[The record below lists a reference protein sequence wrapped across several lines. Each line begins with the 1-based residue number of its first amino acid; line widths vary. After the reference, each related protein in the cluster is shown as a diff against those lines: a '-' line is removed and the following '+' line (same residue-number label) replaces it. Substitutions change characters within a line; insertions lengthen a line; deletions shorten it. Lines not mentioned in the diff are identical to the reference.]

1 MPCRCALCAHLS
13 GVRSC
18 GLVVMSRGR
27 ELCILR
33 TVSDNDAVHTSDSQF
48 HVIETPGIG
57 SSATAVSSA
66 TQPAC
71 SRSARKYDMTQGMFA
86 RSIHWPLPVR
96 PSLNTRTSI
105 VSVGALQFGGC
116 CGIVTRVIESRAR
129 RDLYFFAGGCTGP
142 ASWESS
148 DDAAAAALTA
158 FSISSRRVKSA
169 RSLRVP
175 SVPATD
181 LYSQH
186 WPLLS
191 RTNVYF
197 TVWLCSSMSSTSLV
211 SIAYGRLRYPPVIM
225 TPGRVTI
232 SDHGVLGGD
241 IDVTMRKRG
250 FRRRALELICRM
262 LKKYLVVVT
271 TYFRLGENILSWG
284 QHISGWGKISCPVDK
299 IFPAGRKYL
308 VLGTRYFRLG
318 ENILSWRQDIFGS
331 LFGLGSAQGR
341 AAAENRAA
349 GLGWAGLR

>member
-1 MPCRCALCAHLS
+1 MPCRCAVCAHLS

-18 GLVVMSRGR
+18 GLVVMSRGI

-57 SSATAVSSA
+57 SSATAVSPA

-96 PSLNTRTSI
+96 PSLNTRTST
-105 VSVGALQFGGC
+105 VPAGASQFGGTSA
-116 CGIVTRVIESRAR
+116 IVTRVIESRAR
-129 RDLYFFAGGCTGP
+129 RDLYLFGGGCAGP

-148 DDAAAAALTA
+148 DDAVADARTA

-169 RSLRVP
+169 RSLRVA
-175 SVPATD
+175 SAPATD

-197 TVWLCSSMSSTSLV
+197 MVWSFSSMSSTSLV

-232 SDHGVLGGD
+232 SDHCVLGGD
-241 IDVTMRKRG
+241 IDATTRIRG
-250 FRRRALELICRM
+250 SRRRALEPRCETS
-262 LKKYLVVVT
+262 K
-271 TYFRLGENILSWG
+271 
-284 QHISGWGKISCPVDK
+284 
-299 IFPAGRKYL
+299 KYL

-318 ENILSWRQDIFGS
+318 ENILFWVQDISGWVKISCSGDKIFPAGRKYLVLETRYFRLGENILSQRQDIFRRP
-331 LFGLGSAQGR
+331 FRPRLGAR
-341 AAAENRAA
+341 AR
-349 GLGWAGLR
+349 GGC